1 MQCPVD
7 FAAVGALVMVAA
19 IVGRKIGIRPMK
31 NNDWTVIPNLWGAVV
46 GNSGIMKSPTLNV
59 VLSPIKKLQ
68 ALAFE
73 DFNNAKAEYETNA
86 ELLRLQKSVDKSKAR
101 KALTGDVAAL
111 RELGDRLDG
120 RAVQE
125 IEASEDKNI
134 TIEIV
139 KFGEDG
145 KD

>member
-1 MQCPVD
+1 
-7 FAAVGALVMVAA
+7 
-19 IVGRKIGIRPMK
+19 
-31 NNDWTVIPNLWGAVV
+31 
-46 GNSGIMKSPTLNV
+46 MKSPTLNE

-73 DFNNAKAEYETNA
+73 DFNNAQAEYETNA